1 MSQIE
6 IEKFEM
12 DWSNAKKH
20 LENMIHNKMIN
31 VEMQRELRSRTQSLD
46 SLVIDISDYL
56 RSDKN

>member
-20 LENMIHNKMIN
+20 LENMIHNKMVN
-31 VEMQRELRSRTQSLD
+31 PEMQRELRTRIKSID
-46 SLVIDISDYL
+46 SLVIDISDYI
-56 RSDKN
+56 RSDKD